1 MMGSGRMVHR
11 DSHKGQLRRCA
22 LTLGLAAIIAWAGSG
37 WAQEYTRAYE
47 SASIRV
53 LDVAC
58 EAHSVGLEFIVPM
71 FEERYGINAEVD
83 DMPFPRVREATIL
96 VMIGR
101 TGRHDVFSIDVM
113 WLAEY
118 GERVS

>member
-1 MMGSGRMVHR
+1 MVHR

-22 LTLGLAAIIAWAGSG
+22 FTLGLAVLIAWAGSG
-37 WAQEYTRAYE
+37 WTQEHTRAYE
-47 SASIRV
+47 STTIRV
-53 LDVAC
+53 LGVAC
-58 EAHSVGLEFIVPM
+58 EAHGVGLEFIVPV
-71 FEERYGINAEVD
+71 FEERYGINVEVV
-83 DMPFPRVREATIL
+83 DMPFPRMREATIL